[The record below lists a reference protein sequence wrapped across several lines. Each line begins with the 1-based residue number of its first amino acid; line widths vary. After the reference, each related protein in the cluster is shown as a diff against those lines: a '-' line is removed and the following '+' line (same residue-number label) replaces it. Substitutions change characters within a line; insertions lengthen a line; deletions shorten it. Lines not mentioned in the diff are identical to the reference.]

1 MFWIVTGAPGSSK
14 TLNMISMFKSVK
26 DRPIY
31 YHGIELTEEGK
42 RTLNWVEL
50 NKDQAYEW
58 HEHVPHGGIFI
69 LDEAQKIFP
78 VKSPSSPVPPGLTEL
93 ETHRKS
99 GRDVWFLSQHP
110 MLLHSH
116 ARKICNQH
124 YHYSRPFNTGKPY
137 RYHSGSGFV
146 DPNDSKA
153 LRFECVKTKV
163 PLDTSS
169 YHLYV
174 SAEIHTHDKKM
185 PGKMKLLYTLPIM
198 AILFAYVG
206 YKALSS
212 SNEGENDVQ
221 PPPRN
226 ADNPAPD
233 RGNSFMPVFGS
244 SSRENLSWTDSLR
257 PEINGLPYTAPLYR
271 EAASKASAIP
281 RIAACLA
288 SADRCQCFTQ
298 QATPIPGIN
307 DKVCRHHVK
316 NGHFDHMYPE
326 NREEQGTQSDPGEIT
341 AASESQ
347 PQQHAST
354 SLARIQRAIEI
365 TRQTRLTASSR

>member
-1 MFWIVTGAPGSSK
+1 
-14 TLNMISMFKSVK
+14 
-26 DRPIY
+26 
-31 YHGIELTEEGK
+31 
-42 RTLNWVEL
+42 
-50 NKDQAYEW
+50 
-58 HEHVPHGGIFI
+58 
-69 LDEAQKIFP
+69 
-78 VKSPSSPVPPGLTEL
+78 
-93 ETHRKS
+93 
-99 GRDVWFLSQHP
+99 

-257 PEINGLPYTAPLYR
+257 PEINGLPYTAPLCR

>member
-14 TLNMISMFKSVK
+14 TLNMISMFKTVK

-31 YHGIELTEEGK
+31 FHGIELTEEGR

-50 NKDQAYEW
+50 NKDQAFEW

-78 VKSPSSPVPPGLTEL
+78 VKSSSSPVPPGLTEL

-110 MLLHSH
+110 MLLHPH

-146 DPNDSKA
+146 DPNDRKA

-169 YHLYV
+169 YPLYV
-174 SAEIHTHDKKM
+174 SAEVHTHEKKM
-185 PGKMKLLYTLPIM
+185 PGKIKLLYMLPIM
-198 AILFAYVG
+198 AVLFG
-206 YKALSS
+206 YLGFKFLSPS
-212 SNEGENDVQ
+212 DEEQTDRAASTAATQREK
-221 PPPRN
+221 
-226 ADNPAPD
+226 PD
-233 RGNSFMPVFGS
+233 GGFFAVPSIAQ
-244 SSRENLSWTDSLR
+244 REQISWAESLR
-257 PEINGLPYTAPLYR
+257 PEINGIPYTAPLYR
-271 EAASKASAIP
+271 DEATKVSSVP
-281 RIAACLA
+281 RIAACVA
-288 SADRCQCFTQ
+288 SKKRCQCFTQ
-298 QATPIPGIN
+298 QATPIAGIS
-307 DKVCRHHVK
+307 DQVCRHNVK

-326 NREEQGTQSDPGEIT
+326 NRGEREKGRSSKIQDHEDRPDT
-341 AASESQ
+341 PET
-347 PQQHAST
+347 PQST
-354 SLARIQRAIEI
+354 SLARLQRAIKI
-365 TRQTRLTASSR
+365 TQETRSSALD

>member
-14 TLNMISMFKSVK
+14 TLNMISTFKDVK

-58 HEHVPHGGIFI
+58 HEHVPHGAIFI

-78 VKSPSSPVPPGLTEL
+78 VKASSSPVPPGLTEL

-124 YHYSRPFNTGKPY
+124 YHFSRPFNTGKPF

-146 DPNDSKA
+146 DPNDRKA

-169 YHLYV
+169 YPLYV
-174 SAEIHTHDKKM
+174 SAEVHTHEKKM
-185 PGKMKLLYTLPIM
+185 PGKIKLLYTLPIM
-198 AILFAYVG
+198 AILFG
-206 YKALSS
+206 YLGFKFLQPSDGDQTDGPAATA
-212 SNEGENDVQ
+212 DVQ
-221 PPPRN
+221 R
-226 ADNPAPD
+226 DKPD
-233 RGNSFMPVFGS
+233 SGFFPVPSIGQ
-244 SSRENLSWTDSLR
+244 RQQISWTESLR

-271 EAASKASAIP
+271 EEASKVSSVP
-281 RIAACLA
+281 RIAACVA
-288 SADRCQCFTQ
+288 SKKRCQCFTQ
-298 QATPIPGIN
+298 QATPIAGIS
-307 DKVCRHHVK
+307 DQVCRHNVK

-326 NREEQGTQSDPGEIT
+326 NRGEREQGRYSNNQEQEGSIGTREPAQ
-341 AASESQ
+341 
-347 PQQHAST
+347 ST
-354 SLARIQRAIEI
+354 SLQRLQRAIQI
-365 TRQTRLTASSR
+365 TQETRLTALN

>member
-14 TLNMISMFKSVK
+14 TLNMISMFKTVK

-31 YHGIELTEEGK
+31 FHGIELTEEGR

-78 VKSPSSPVPPGLTEL
+78 V
-93 ETHRKS
+93 
-99 GRDVWFLSQHP
+99 

-146 DPNDSKA
+146 DPNDRKA

-169 YHLYV
+169 YPLYV
-174 SAEIHTHDKKM
+174 SAEVR
-185 PGKMKLLYTLPIM
+185 GK
-198 AILFAYVG
+198 
-206 YKALSS
+206 
-212 SNEGENDVQ
+212 SN
-221 PPPRN
+221 
-226 ADNPAPD
+226 
-233 RGNSFMPVFGS
+233 
-244 SSRENLSWTDSLR
+244 
-257 PEINGLPYTAPLYR
+257 
-271 EAASKASAIP
+271 
-281 RIAACLA
+281 C
-288 SADRCQCFTQ
+288 
-298 QATPIPGIN
+298 
-307 DKVCRHHVK
+307 
-316 NGHFDHMYPE
+316 
-326 NREEQGTQSDPGEIT
+326 
-341 AASESQ
+341 
-347 PQQHAST
+347 ST
-354 SLARIQRAIEI
+354 CSP
-365 TRQTRLTASSR
+365 